1 MSATV
6 SPSGTPLTATPSQKP
21 ARTAAILVATDGSE
35 RSDAAL
41 ATAHRLAPHL
51 GAIEVLSVLEPMP
64 IISPEAQLPIAA
76 ELEEQRRDD
85 RIADVRAQLK
95 RVTGSES
102 AWPAELGE
110 GSPAALITRRARE
123 LDAKLIVV
131 GLGRHR
137 IVDRLFGSEM
147 ALQVL
152 RLATVPVLCV
162 DPAGLGGPARRAVA
176 AVDFSD
182 MSTAAVRAAVQL
194 MDRKARLTLAHVV
207 SRDQAAGVWEQWEE
221 IYSKAL
227 TESFEKL
234 ERDLDL
240 PDGITVDMQTFKGD
254 PAGELLHAADAAG
267 ADLIITGSHG
277 HGFLSRMLLGSVA
290 TGLVRGARCS
300 VLVVPRAE
308 YDLGEHEGMTG
319 TEHPLPSRVALRDW
333 AQRLEEFTKRNT
345 GRRATLEVDDPE
357 LGAQA
362 QEIDYPLLGVSYDH
376 RDARVEIMLGELGY
390 GGRHFT
396 RSIGDVTSID
406 VLQDDQARDVAL
418 RVQHGAGQTLLTLT
432 R

>member
-1 MSATV
+1 MSATAT
-6 SPSGTPLTATPSQKP
+6 PLGTPLTAAREPV
-21 ARTAAILVATDGSE
+21 RTAAILVATDGSE

-41 ATAHRLAPHL
+41 ATAHRLAPHV
-51 GAIEVLSVLEPMP
+51 GAVEVISVVEPMP

-76 ELEEQRRDD
+76 ELEEQRRAD
-85 RIADVRAQLK
+85 RVADVRAQMK
-95 RVTGSES
+95 RVTGSETT
-102 AWPAELGE
+102 WPAELGE
-110 GSPAALITRRARE
+110 GSPAVLIVRRARD
-123 LDAKLIVV
+123 LHAKLIVV

-162 DPAGLGGPARRAVA
+162 APAGLAVPARRVLA
-176 AVDFSD
+176 AVDFSA
-182 MSTAAVRAAVQL
+182 MSTDAVRAALSLVAG
-194 MDRKARLTLAHVV
+194 DAHLTLAHVL
-207 SRDQAAGVWEQWEE
+207 SRDQATGVWEQWEE
-221 IYSKAL
+221 IYGKAL
-227 TESFEKL
+227 AESFAKL
-234 ERDLDL
+234 ERDLAL
-240 PDGITVDMQTFKGD
+240 PAGIGAEVQSFTGD

-267 ADLIITGSHG
+267 ADLIVTGTHG

-290 TGLVRGARCS
+290 TGLVRGAKCS

-308 YDLGEHEGMTG
+308 YELGEHGG
-319 TEHPLPSRVALRDW
+319 TAGAEHPLPPKRIALRDW
-333 AQRLEEFTKRNT
+333 APRLEEFTKRNT
-345 GRRATLEVDDPE
+345 GRRANLEVDDPE

-406 VLQDDQARDVAL
+406 VLQDDQDRDLAL